1 MLKRAQ
7 DLRVLVLSVL
17 VCVAMLVTGGIAQT
31 SAAKPAAK
39 AAGKTTAKPAAKRAT
54 KPAAASA
61 ASAPIDSDTF
71 GGYEAR
77 AIGPAQTGGR
87 VADIDAV
94 HEGQKLTIYVGSAAG
109 GVFRSRDGGVSFS
122 PIFDKQPVLSIGA
135 IKIDPNDPK
144 TIWVGTGESWT
155 RNSVSVGGGLYR
167 SKDGGDTWQFMG
179 LKDSERIARI
189 AINPKDSNMV
199 YVCASGH
206 LWNANEERGLYKTTD
221 GGANWTRIL
230 NVDQD
235 TGCSDVSIDPS
246 NPDVLY
252 AAMWQFRRKPYSF
265 ESGGPKS
272 AFFKSTDGGKTW
284 SKLTAGLPAGGE
296 KDPIGRIAVAVA
308 PSQPNRVYALVEAK
322 HTALYRSDDAGATWK
337 EMNNSFN
344 LTGRPF
350 YFARLVVDPK
360 NADRVYKPGFN
371 FTVSDDGGKTFSGT
385 GLGDGGGAHGD
396 YHAVWVDAMNNENLL
411 VGTDGGVYNSPDR
424 GAHFRFLSNIPIA
437 QLYHVSYDM
446 ARPYNVYGG
455 LQDNGTWMGPST
467 YPGGIYNRHWRV
479 IGFGDGFWAMVDPKD
494 SDLVYVEYQGGH
506 ASRLRKSTG
515 EMKDIR
521 PLPRPNEPELRFNW
535 NTGMHIGAK
544 SGNLYLGGQ
553 FLFRSTNKG
562 DTWDRLS
569 PDLTTGNPEWLKQ
582 EQSGGV
588 TVDNSDAEKY
598 ETIFSINESPLNAM
612 VIWVGT
618 DDGNVQLTR
627 DGGKT
632 WKNLTK
638 NIPDLPPNTWV
649 SSIIGSRF
657 APATA
662 YATFDGHMTG
672 DMKTYVY
679 VTKDFGATWT
689 PLATP
694 AMTGFAHVVREDTV
708 KPNLLFVGTEHGLYI
723 SLDGGKGWAQF
734 TGNLPNVP
742 VRDVQVQPREGD
754 LLIATHGRGFY
765 IVDDLTPIR
774 NMTAEVLNA
783 DAAFLP
789 VRDSVLPI
797 PLNEQRFDGDQE
809 WQGIALTENASLAY
823 YQKKRHIFG
832 DLKFEV
838 SDAKGNLIT
847 TQPGNKRKGL
857 VRLEIPTRLKPPK
870 VPAGASLIQNQ
881 YAFFGPRIA
890 PGTYTVKMTKGKETY
905 TTQLKLVPDPR
916 STHTIA
922 DRLAQH
928 ELVMKL
934 YNRLSDLT
942 YLVDNVVATRDAARD
957 RAAKLPEGA
966 AGNDALRTQLDTLG
980 KDMEALRGTLVAVK
994 EGGGITGEERIR
1006 EKLGIL
1012 YGGVNQ
1018 YDGRPTQDQVDN
1030 FATMSGRLDK
1040 AATDFKAATDK
1051 ALPAVNRG
1059 LQAKQLAPIA
1069 VMTRADWDKKQK

>member
-1 MLKRAQ
+1 MLKRAR
-7 DLRVLVLSVL
+7 DLRVPVLSVL
-17 VCVAMLVTGGIAQT
+17 FVVALAVSGFAQAAPAKPAAKKA
-31 SAAKPAAK
+31 AAKPAAAAGTK
-39 AAGKTTAKPAAKRAT
+39 AASA
-54 KPAAASA
+54 A
-61 ASAPIDSDTF
+61 ASAPIDADTF
-71 GGYEAR
+71 SGYEAR

-87 VADIDAV
+87 VADLEAV

-109 GVFRSRDGGVSFS
+109 GVFRSKDGGITFA

-135 IKIDPNDPK
+135 IKIDPNDAK

-189 AINPKDSNMV
+189 AINPKDSNTV
-199 YVCASGH
+199 YVCATGH

-221 GGANWTRIL
+221 GGATWTKVL
-230 NVDQD
+230 SVDAD
-235 TGCSDVSIDPS
+235 TGCSDVSMDPT

-252 AAMWQFRRKPYSF
+252 AGMWQFRRKPYSF

-284 SKLTAGLPAGGE
+284 NKLTAGLPAGGE

-360 NADRVYKPGFN
+360 NPDRIYKPGFN

-396 YHAVWVDAMNNENLL
+396 YHAVWIDAMNNESLL
-411 VGTDGGVYNSPDR
+411 VGTDGGVYSSPDR

-446 ARPYNVYGG
+446 DRPYHLYGG
-455 LQDNGTWMGPST
+455 LQDNGTWMGPSNG
-467 YPGGIYNRHWRV
+467 PDGVYNRDWRN
-479 IGFGDGFWAMVDPKD
+479 IGFGDGFWAMVEPKD
-494 SDLVYVEYQGGH
+494 PDVVYVEYQGGH
-506 ASRLRKSTG
+506 ASRVRKSTG

-553 FLFRSTNKG
+553 FLFRSTNRG

-569 PDLTTGNPEWLKQ
+569 PDLTTNTPEWLKQ

-598 ETIFSINESPLNAM
+598 ETIFSIYESPLNAM

-627 DGGKT
+627 DGGKSWT
-632 WKNLTK
+632 NLTK
-638 NIPDLPPNTWV
+638 NIAGLPPNTWV
-649 SSIIGSRF
+649 SSIIASRF
-657 APATA
+657 TPGTA

-679 VTKDFGATWT
+679 MTKDFGQTWT
-689 PLATP
+689 SLATP
-694 AMTGFAHVVREDTV
+694 GGGITGFAHVVREDTV
-708 KPNLLFVGTEHGLYI
+708 KANLLFVGTEMGLFL
-723 SLDGGKGWAQF
+723 SLDGGKTWAQF

-742 VRDVQVQPREGD
+742 VRDVQVHPRDGD

-774 NMTAEVLNA
+774 NMTAEVLGA

-789 VRDSVLPI
+789 VRDSILYIPI
-797 PLNEQRFDGDQE
+797 NEQRFDGDQE
-809 WQGIALTENASLAY
+809 WQGVPLGESAKLAY
-823 YQKKRHIFG
+823 YQKKRHVFG
-832 DLKFEV
+832 DLKV
-838 SDAKGNLIT
+838 DVTDAKGNFVT
-847 TQPGNKRKGL
+847 TVTGSKRKGL
-857 VRLEIPTRLKPPK
+857 VRLEVPTRMKSPK
-870 VPAGASLIQNQ
+870 VPAGASIIQNQ

-890 PGTYTVKMTKGKETY
+890 PGTYTVKMTKGKENY

-916 STHTIA
+916 STYTPA
-922 DRLAQH
+922 DRAAQH

-934 YNRLSDLT
+934 YNRLTDLT
-942 YLVDNVVATRDAARD
+942 YLVESVVATRDAARD
-957 RAAKLPEGA
+957 RAAKLPAGGA
-966 AGNDALRTQLDTLG
+966 ENDALRAQLDTLA
-980 KDMEALRGTLVAVK
+980 KDMETLRSVLVAVK

-1006 EKLGIL
+1006 EKMGIL
-1012 YGGVNQ
+1012 YGAVNQ
-1018 YDGRPTQDQVDN
+1018 YDGRPTQDQADN
-1030 FATMSGRLDK
+1030 FTTMSGRLDK
-1040 AATDFKAATDK
+1040 AAADFKAATGK
-1051 ALPAVNRG
+1051 ALPAVNPG
-1059 LQAKQLAPIA
+1059 LEGKKLAPIT
-1069 VMTRADWDKKQK
+1069 VMTRDDWNKKQK